1 MAESHGI
8 GGTLRRW
15 VLRGLVSGL
24 CLLLALAAAL
34 ALWLPWLAER
44 LVERELA
51 RRGLAN
57 VTARVQ
63 QVAWDRSILGPVA
76 VRDAGGLLQVDTV
89 AVRYRLQ
96 RLRQGQIDEV
106 RLTGVR
112 LPVRRRGQAWVPAGL
127 ETLRRIAAPAQ
138 PHSGAPAARGTAGG
152 LTVVLQSSQIEVRD
166 GSTVLLVPVQG
177 TVRLPERGP
186 CRVQATVWL
195 QGAPV
200 MLTAEVDLDRGD
212 GTAALTC
219 PRADLAGWL
228 RVAALLD
235 LGLPD
240 TMPDVLSG
248 QASWRATATIAGRGL
263 SRWAADAV
271 VSHVEL
277 RTAGVPVSLQYLD
290 ASLHSGPDLR
300 DAEVI
305 LAGRTGPVVVGD
317 LAVAPLAFSGNWRG
331 DRAEGALEGLD
342 LQLRDGFRLR
352 GQAQWLAEGTRN
364 PASARLQLGVEVA
377 ELALPAGGPLAGRL
391 DVAGT
396 PQEVH
401 LGGLFEVARPDALF
415 GLGTLVVD
423 AQARLRHGVEAELAA
438 TALVHP
444 APAATAWLPGVAVSG
459 SPVPVELAAALLW
472 PPDGEWRCSGAVG
485 IAGQRLG
492 VQTGTINAGAD
503 VSFEGRVGVTPDRVT
518 ATGRLD
524 LAGLQCEG
532 YGATATVETL
542 SLSVAEAWC
551 PLPQDLQGDPLQR
564 LREAVARLT
573 VEGRVELRGGAL
585 QGPGNL
591 TCQGIAL
598 DLPAAWHSAAGVTLP
613 ADAAG
618 SAILQTG
625 PVRLDAVAASGLR
638 AWVSLEGYRV
648 RVQGE
653 LTGER
658 PAVTVELDTS
668 VDWSHGL
675 TAALHYR
682 VPPFQVG
689 REDTWYRSAALP
701 AGLRLAGLLSAEG
714 DILFDARELQTP
726 CRVVLADGA
735 LDWSAQMLTIAG
747 IAGELQWRDL
757 LRLQTAPFQ
766 EVRFASATVHDV
778 PVDGGQI
785 VFQLDGSDSFCLER
799 CELNWCKGLVHT
811 QAVRI
816 NPADPAVDL
825 VLFAENVDFVTAL
838 TLIKGFKG
846 KGTGVLN
853 GKLPIS
859 YRHGRLGYS
868 RGYLYSIPGQEGRL
882 ELQSAGLLTSAVPPD
897 HPSYNELRR
906 AEKALEEFRLDLF
919 RLDFVGRQA
928 GEPGAQLLLV
938 GEGVRENVPVRLNLN
953 VNGAIEDAINMGLR
967 LGGM

>member
-1 MAESHGI
+1 M

-24 CLLLALAAAL
+24 CLLLALAVAL

-44 LVERELA
+44 LAERELS
-51 RRGLAN
+51 RRGLPN

-63 QVAWDRSILGPVA
+63 QIAWDRSVLGPVA

-89 AVRYRLQ
+89 AVRYRLR

-106 RLTGVR
+106 RLSGVC
-112 LPVRRRGQAWVPAGL
+112 LSVCRRGQTWVPAGL
-127 ETLRRIAAPAQ
+127 ETLKRAAALVQ
-138 PHSGAPAARGTAGG
+138 PRPGAAAARGTAAG
-152 LTVVLQSSQIEVRD
+152 LTVVLQSSRIEVRD
-166 GSTVLLVPVQG
+166 GSALLLVPVQG

-186 CRVQATVWL
+186 CRMQATVWL
-195 QGAPV
+195 QGDPV
-200 MLTAEVDLDRGD
+200 MLTADVDLDRGD
-212 GTAALTC
+212 GTAVLTC
-219 PRADLAGWL
+219 PRADVAGWL
-228 RVAALLD
+228 RVAALLG
-235 LGLPD
+235 LGVPD
-240 TMPDVLSG
+240 TMPEVLSG
-248 QASWRATATIAGRGL
+248 QASWRATVMIAGGAL
-263 SRWAADAV
+263 SRVAADAV
-271 VSHVEL
+271 VSHVEV
-277 RTAGVPVSLQYLD
+277 RTAGVPVSLPYVD

-300 DAEVI
+300 AAEVT
-305 LAGRTGPVVVGD
+305 LAGQTGPVVVGD
-317 LAVAPLAFSGNWRG
+317 LAVAPFAFSGNWHG

-342 LQLRDGFRLR
+342 VQFREGFRLR
-352 GQAQWLAEGTRN
+352 GQAQLLAEGIRD
-364 PASARLQLGVEVA
+364 PASARLQLGVEVT
-377 ELALPAGGPLAGRL
+377 ELALPAGGPLAGHL

-401 LGGLFEVARPDALF
+401 LGGLLEVARPDALF

-459 SPVPVELAAALLW
+459 SPVPVDLAAALLW
-472 PPDGEWRCSGAVG
+472 PPDGGWHCSGAIG
-485 IAGQRLG
+485 GAGQRLG
-492 VQTGTINAGAD
+492 VQAGTVNASAD
-503 VSFEGRVGVTPDRVT
+503 ISFEGRVGVTPDRVT

-524 LAGLQCEG
+524 LTGLQCEG
-532 YGATATVETL
+532 YGATATAEAL
-542 SLSVAEAWC
+542 SLSVAEACC
-551 PLPQDLQGDPLQR
+551 PLAGAMHGDPLQR
-564 LREAVARLT
+564 LREALARAI

-598 DLPAAWHSAAGVTLP
+598 DLPAAWHAADGVTLP

-625 PVRLDAVAASGLR
+625 PVRLDALAASGLR
-638 AWVSLEGYRV
+638 ARVSPEGHRV
-648 RVQGE
+648 RLQGALSGE
-653 LTGER
+653 L
-658 PAVTVELDTS
+658 PAATVELETS

-675 TAALHYR
+675 SVALHYR
-682 VPPFQVG
+682 VPPFRVG
-689 REDTWYRSAALP
+689 REDSWYRSAGLP

-714 DILFDARELQTP
+714 DVLLDARGWQTP

-735 LDWSAQMLTIAG
+735 LDWTAQKLTVAG
-747 IAGELQWRDL
+747 VAGELQWRDL

-778 PVDGGQI
+778 PVDGGRI
-785 VFQLDGSDSFCLER
+785 VYQLDGPHSFCLER

-811 QAVRI
+811 QAMRI
-816 NPADPAVDL
+816 DPADPAVDM

-868 RGYLYSIPGQEGRL
+868 RGYLYSIPGQGGRL
-882 ELQSAGLLTSAVPPD
+882 ELESAGLLTSAVPPD

-928 GEPGAQLLLV
+928 GEPGAKVLLV
-938 GEGVRENVPVRLNLN
+938 GEGLSEKVPVRLNLN